1 MLKFPVLAVAL
12 TGFAAAPLAA
22 QAAPGGPAAGTGNG
36 AAIAS
41 NNQDE
46 NASYNRVI
54 GKVGADPVGTEKRKR
69 EAKLKAVPAAASD
82 VVAGAA
88 VRDAN
93 GVALGKVESID
104 GDSAILVFD
113 GGKIRY
119 PLIGFGKDA
128 AGLLINL
135 SARDFLAAVAKAK
148 TDS

>member
-1 MLKFPVLAVAL
+1 MLKFRVLAVAL
-12 TGFAAAPLAA
+12 AGLSAAPLWA

-41 NNQDE
+41 NSQDE

-54 GKVGADPVGTEKRKR
+54 GKVGADPVASEKRKR
-69 EAKLKAVPAAASD
+69 LAKLKAIPAAASD
-82 VVAGAA
+82 VVAGAS

-93 GVALGKVESID
+93 GAALGKVESID
-104 GDSAILVFD
+104 GDSAILVF
-113 GGKIRY
+113 GSGKIRY

-128 AGLLINL
+128 QGLLINL
-135 SARDFLAAVAKAK
+135 STRDFLAAVAKAK